1 MFTISSKYV
10 LHIVYDVGVGN
21 THVCAIEDLLS
32 ELSQRNYR
40 NEIALNMKEQG
51 VYISF
56 MYNNHSDQN
65 KIKTITA
72 SDFLS
77 SF

>member
-1 MFTISSKYV
+1 
-10 LHIVYDVGVGN
+10 
-21 THVCAIEDLLS
+21 
-32 ELSQRNYR
+32 
-40 NEIALNMKEQG
+40 MKEQG

-65 KIKTITA
+65 NKIKTITA

-77 SF
+77 FLFNFIDVISFSEGIFLFVGYGTKDFLIR